1 MRCPF
6 CQGVDSRVLDSRTGE
21 EGAAIRRRR
30 ECESCGKR
38 FTTYERVEESLLVVV
53 KKDGKREKFDRK
65 KILAGLIRACKKR
78 PVSLERMESIVN
90 AIEAHLRQRG
100 EGEVHSEA
108 IGNLVIDHLGQTDE
122 VAYVR
127 FASVYKEFDDASSFA
142 DELNLLRSRRSA
154 QGSPEPPSEDARL

>member
-6 CQGVDSRVLDSRTGE
+6 CQGSDSRVLDSRTGE

-65 KILAGLIRACKKR
+65 KIMAGLIRACKKR
-78 PVSLERMESIVN
+78 PVSLERMEALVN

-108 IGNLVIDHLGQTDE
+108 IGDLVIDHLGQTDE

-142 DELNLLRSRRSA
+142 DELNLLRSRRSI
-154 QGSPEPPSEDARL
+154 QGTSETPSEDARQ